1 MSEEE
6 STNIKD
12 EDKQCQMEGKINSID
27 ARILGMRSDI
37 DDIGKN
43 VGMNRLI
50 TIILWSMGMV
60 MIWFWLSRAM

>member
-6 STNIKD
+6 STKIKD
-12 EDKQCQMEGKINSID
+12 EDKGCQMEGKINSID
-27 ARILGMRSDI
+27 AEVLGMRDDI

-50 TIILWSMGMV
+50 IFILWSMGMV
-60 MIWFWLSRAM
+60 MIWFWLSRVA

>member
-1 MSEEE
+1 MSEE

-37 DDIGKN
+37 DDIGKS
-43 VGMNRLI
+43 VGANRLI

-60 MIWFWLSRAM
+60 MIWFWLSRVL